1 MNSTLSNS
9 SNVTN
14 GSLAPIFPPVASTIE
29 TSSNPVLRW
38 ALLLAYSVICLSGV
52 CGNLMVILASRKPG
66 MVTVSNILIANLAVA
81 DFTVCFVNIPTV
93 ATYGFLV
100 YWPFGAFLCKLISFL
115 QGLTLSASVGTLVAI
130 AGERYWHIV
139 LYTRRKLTI
148 REANKAVAVIWATS
162 IFMPLPL
169 AVFSTVTKFKQG
181 EKEFAVCIEEWPSVK
196 SRQSYTVLVFLLL
209 YLLPLLIIAS
219 LYARVGRFLRRL
231 PTAQQVTNHAQ
242 TKAIRMLSTVVFL
255 FAICWLPYHI
265 VLMYTELSY
274 SKLSQALTSVILL
287 AQWLVFAN
295 STFNPF
301 VYAVL
306 NENYRCKFKMLL
318 HLRRR
323 NRRRNNVIIR
333 VQTIRNENLR

>member
-14 GSLAPIFPPVASTIE
+14 GSLARTSFPSVASTIE
-29 TSSNPVLRW
+29 LSSNPVLRW
-38 ALLLAYSVICLSGV
+38 AILLAYSVICLSGV

-115 QGLTLSASVGTLVAI
+115 QGLTLSASVGTLAAI

-148 REANKAVAVIWATS
+148 REANKAIAVIWATS

-209 YLLPLLIIAS
+209 YLLPLLIIAG

-231 PTAQQVTNHAQ
+231 PTAQQGG
-242 TKAIRMLSTVVFL
+242 
-255 FAICWLPYHI
+255 
-265 VLMYTELSY
+265 
-274 SKLSQALTSVILL
+274 
-287 AQWLVFAN
+287 
-295 STFNPF
+295 
-301 VYAVL
+301 
-306 NENYRCKFKMLL
+306 
-318 HLRRR
+318 
-323 NRRRNNVIIR
+323 
-333 VQTIRNENLR
+333 